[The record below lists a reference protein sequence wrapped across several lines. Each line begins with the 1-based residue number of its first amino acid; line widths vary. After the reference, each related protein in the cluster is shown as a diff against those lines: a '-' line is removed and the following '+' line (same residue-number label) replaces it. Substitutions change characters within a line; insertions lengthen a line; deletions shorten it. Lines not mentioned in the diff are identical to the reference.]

1 MSLKTYFTVDK
12 YLPFLLYVVKKEKTQ
27 KKTTEFSKVVLVTGR
42 KNRYQASYKRYNT
55 ITDYPLTRKQFS
67 RFIIERF

>member
-27 KKTTEFSKVVLVTGR
+27 KKLQNSVKWFSSQAGRTGTR
-42 KNRYQASYKRYNT
+42 RHTRDT
-55 ITDYPLTRKQFS
+55 IQLLT
-67 RFIIERF
+67 IH